1 MITKQQL
8 AQAWNT
14 FSEKMAELRKR
25 RQEIVVAYDKEKTRE
40 KIHGVYRKIAEMSK
54 NSLC

>member
-54 NSLC
+54 K

>member
-25 RQEIVVAYDKEKTRE
+25 RQEIVVAYDKKKSQE
-40 KIHGVYRKIAEMSK
+40 KIQELYRKIVDISED
-54 NSLC
+54 